1 MEYGAQM
8 IPEGG
13 YYGIPRLIRDGFL
26 VCGSAAGFVGGTFYH
41 EGSSMALLSGRLA
54 AETILDARRQGEYTA
69 RVLKAYVRR
78 LKRSP
83 VLTDLRSQRH
93 LSAWCHEN
101 PRFFNEYPDLAV
113 ELLRDYFTVSDNKSK
128 AEIRRGIAR
137 KFRARVGYLRGLWDF
152 WRFKRAMFGK

>member
-1 MEYGAQM
+1 
-8 IPEGG
+8 
-13 YYGIPRLIRDGFL
+13 
-26 VCGSAAGFVGGTFYH
+26 
-41 EGSSMALLSGRLA
+41 MALLSGRLA
-54 AETILDARRQGEYTA
+54 AESILDARQRGKYTA
-69 RVLKAYVRR
+69 GVLKSYVRR
-78 LKRSP
+78 LKQSP
-83 VLTDLRSQRH
+83 IIRDLRAQRH
-93 LSAWCHEN
+93 LSTWCHEN